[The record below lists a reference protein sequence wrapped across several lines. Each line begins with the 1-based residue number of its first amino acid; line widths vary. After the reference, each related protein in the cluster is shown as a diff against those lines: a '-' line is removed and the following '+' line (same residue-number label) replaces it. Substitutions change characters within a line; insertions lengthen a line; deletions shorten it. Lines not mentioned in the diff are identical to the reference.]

1 MTINDDLLKLLF
13 LAHVGATL
21 LMVGVIWTIQIV
33 HYPLFSGVG
42 ADGFAAYQIEHS
54 RRISYIVLPLMLTEL
69 ATAALFVI
77 VPPVAVAS
85 PLLWAG
91 LALVVLIWLSTFALQ
106 VPQHTILSGGFDGRA
121 HRLLVGTNWLRT
133 IAWSAR
139 GLLVLWLAA
148 RAMR

>member
-33 HYPLFSGVG
+33 HYPLFSAVG
-42 ADGFAAYQIEHS
+42 ADGFATYQIEHS
-54 RRISYIVLPLMLTEL
+54 RRISYVVVPLMLFEL

-77 VPPVAVAS
+77 APPVSAAP

-91 LALVVLIWLSTFALQ
+91 LALVLLIWLSTFALQ
-106 VPQHTILSGGFDGRA
+106 VPQHTVLSGGFDARA

-133 IAWSAR
+133 VAWSLR

-148 RAMR
+148 RAIG